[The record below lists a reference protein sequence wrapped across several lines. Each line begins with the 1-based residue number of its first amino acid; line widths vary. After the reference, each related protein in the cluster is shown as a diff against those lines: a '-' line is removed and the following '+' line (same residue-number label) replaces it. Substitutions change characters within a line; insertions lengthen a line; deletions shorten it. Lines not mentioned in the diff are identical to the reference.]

1 METFTT
7 LASILAVLFIGVI
20 SPGPSFVLVARTA
33 IGSSRQAGVASA
45 LGMAAGACLLSVVA
59 LLGLHALLQQVPWA
73 YWGLKL
79 VGGVYLLYL
88 GFKIWQGAKTPLV
101 LADTGPLTR
110 AGGLR
115 HFLVGAGTMVSNPKA
130 AVVYGVIFAAL
141 LPHTPSLA
149 LSLALPPSV
158 LVLEGSW
165 YVLVAL
171 ALSSAR
177 PRQTY
182 LRAKTTIDRMTGAV
196 LGLLGVKLL
205 LSSAP

>member
-1 METFTT
+1 MENFTT
-7 LASILAVLFIGVI
+7 LTGILAVLFIGVI

-59 LLGLHALLQQVPWA
+59 VLGLHALLQQVPLA

-158 LVLEGSW
+158 FVLEGSW

-182 LRAKTTIDRMTGAV
+182 LRAKTAIDRMTGAV

>member
-1 METFTT
+1 MNTLTT
-7 LASILAVLFIGVI
+7 LFGILAVLSIGMV

-33 IGSSRQAGVASA
+33 IGSSRAAGVASA
-45 LGMAAGACLLSVVA
+45 IGMAAGACVLCVVA
-59 LLGLHALLQQVPWA
+59 LLGLHALLQQVPLA

-101 LADTGPLTR
+101 LADAAPLTR
-110 AGGLR
+110 AGLLR
-115 HFLVGAGTMVSNPKA
+115 HFLIGAGTMLSNPKA

-141 LPHTPSLA
+141 LPHTPSLS

-158 LVLEGSW
+158 FLLEGSW
-165 YVLVAL
+165 YLLVAL

-177 PRQTY
+177 PRQKY
-182 LRAKTTIDRMTGAV
+182 LQAKTAIDRATGAV
-196 LGLLGVKLL
+196 LGLLGIKLL
-205 LSSAP
+205 LSSR

>member
-1 METFTT
+1 MDTVTT

-33 IGSSRQAGVASA
+33 IGNSRAAGVASA
-45 LGMAAGACLLSVVA
+45 LGMAAGACVLCIVA
-59 LLGLHALLQQVPWA
+59 LLGLHAVLQQVPLA

-79 VGGVYLLYL
+79 AGGIYLLYL
-88 GFKIWQGAKTPLV
+88 AYKIWQGAKTPLV
-101 LADTGPLTR
+101 LADGAPPSA
-110 AGGLR
+110 AGWLR
-115 HFLVGAGTMVSNPKA
+115 HFVIGAGTMVSNPKA

-141 LPHTPSLA
+141 LPATPSAA

-158 LVLEGSW
+158 FVLEGSW

-182 LRAKTTIDRMTGAV
+182 LQAKTAIDRATGAV
-196 LGLLGVKLL
+196 LGLLGIKLL
-205 LSSAP
+205 LSSR